1 MGRAV
6 GRAVGRAAGGAA
18 RGAVHGAAGGA
29 ASGAVELKKFSL
41 LLDLYSSYIYYPIDN
56 VKY

>member
-1 MGRAV
+1 M